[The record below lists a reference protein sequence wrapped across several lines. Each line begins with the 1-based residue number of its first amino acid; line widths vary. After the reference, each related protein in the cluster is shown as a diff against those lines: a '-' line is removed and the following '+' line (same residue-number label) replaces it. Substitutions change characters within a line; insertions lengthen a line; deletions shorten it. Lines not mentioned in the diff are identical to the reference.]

1 MLFALYKGVTTQF
14 YQFYKKTGKTR
25 KEKEKMK
32 KILSLLLIL
41 ALALSLVACG
51 GSEDAGDDA
60 VENVV
65 LHFGSTQGTTHA
77 WYEAAQNFAANV
89 AAAEAGLEIQIDFGG
104 VHGSDKE
111 HAEAVQN
118 GALDMYL
125 GSTVGFDAI
134 VTSIGFVNLPYV
146 VTTYD
151 DVDSLIYNGWMGEVL
166 KADAEAAGFNILGI
180 TDCDFRWISNSKNP
194 IESGADIA
202 GLKMRVPESPMFLEF
217 FSNLGAVPTSMAFTE
232 LPSALQQQTVD
243 GQDNGPTLS
252 YPNGLHQFNKYWTK
266 SNHSF
271 ASAVIAVNPARFDSL
286 SADQQAALQ
295 AAVDQMVIDCK
306 DLLREDVGEMSEL
319 MVTEGGCE
327 VIDPTEQFQADMLE
341 AAQKVWASDS
351 ATRNYNQEAVA
362 KIRG

>member
-1 MLFALYKGVTTQF
+1 
-14 YQFYKKTGKTR
+14 
-25 KEKEKMK
+25 MK

-41 ALALSLVACG
+41 VLALSLVACG
-51 GSEDAGDDA
+51 SSEPAGEGE

-89 AAAEAGLEIQIDFGG
+89 AAADAGLEIQIDFGG

-166 KADAEAAGFNILGI
+166 KADAEAAEETESDSDEWDEDEIYFVYDELKKQFDHL
-180 TDCDFRWISNSKNP
+180 TFEKISNC
-194 IESGADIA
+194 A
-202 GLKMRVPESPMFLEF
+202 GILTLK
-217 FSNLGAVPTSMAFTE
+217 
-232 LPSALQQQTVD
+232 
-243 GQDNGPTLS
+243 
-252 YPNGLHQFNKYWTK
+252 K
-266 SNHSF
+266 
-271 ASAVIAVNPARFDSL
+271 
-286 SADQQAALQ
+286 
-295 AAVDQMVIDCK
+295 
-306 DLLREDVGEMSEL
+306 
-319 MVTEGGCE
+319 
-327 VIDPTEQFQADMLE
+327 
-341 AAQKVWASDS
+341 
-351 ATRNYNQEAVA
+351 
-362 KIRG
+362 